1 MDLHVHRSLS
11 KDTAGESAD
20 FSRDVEKAILT
31 FSQALIFSLAI
42 VISFKLLIISLW
54 KK

>member
-1 MDLHVHRSLS
+1 MHLDCLGWFNQVMHTTRRIFYP
-11 KDTAGESAD
+11 D

-42 VISFKLLIISLW
+42 VIA
-54 KK
+54 